1 MTTAFEH
8 QMEHF
13 SSFLTSADQRLN
25 NAFEAVGTNH
35 QEIQLLHQQFNSSI
49 IEVEQMQFF
58 LTSLLSRQLR
68 DSANLEERLNSF
80 YFGVLSL
87 FQNSISPSLIPVA
100 ILQNVIT
107 NVHEILITSNSPFFW
122 LRDMWIF
129 ITARQLFISLDMV
142 KPFS

>member
-1 MTTAFEH
+1 MPTAFEH

-13 SSFLTSADQRLN
+13 ASFLTSADQRLN
-25 NAFEAVGTNH
+25 NAFKAVGTNH

-49 IEVEQMQFF
+49 IEVEQMQFI

-68 DSANLEERLNSF
+68 YSANLEKRLNRF

-100 ILQNVIT
+100 ILQNVIN
-107 NVHEILITSNSPFFW
+107 NVQELLIASNSPFY
-122 LRDMWIF
+122 
-129 ITARQLFISLDMV
+129 
-142 KPFS
+142 

>member
-1 MTTAFEH
+1 MPTAFEH

-35 QEIQLLHQQFNSSI
+35 QDIQLLHQQFNSSI
-49 IEVEQMQFF
+49 IEVEQMQFI

-68 DSANLEERLNSF
+68 YSANLEERLNRF
-80 YFGVLSL
+80 YFGVLSS

-100 ILQNVIT
+100 ILQNVIN
-107 NVHEILITSNSPFFW
+107 NVQELFIASNSPFYLVEKHVDFYY
-122 LRDMWIF
+122 RKATF
-129 ITARQLFISLDMV
+129 YFY
-142 KPFS
+142 